1 MHYQRAQRSC
11 VIAEGCWLFFRCRF
25 SQLRRGGRGNHGSVH
40 YNIVVSGP
48 QPRLLRS
55 TDRLRPGID
64 KRGSAGQF
72 STMSADDTANPPAAR
87 ATEAEDPFR
96 RVRLDKLE
104 TLRGMGIDPYPVS
117 FPREHE
123 AAALDR
129 EFAELP
135 AGNETNRQVRVAGR
149 IRAIRNSGMFIDL
162 HDASGKI
169 QIFSHK
175 DYLRPGDLP
184 LLKLLDIGDLI
195 GVEGLVRRTPRGEL
209 TVNAEH
215 LTMLAKAL
223 RPLPEKYH
231 GLADI
236 ELRYRQRYLDLI
248 MNPQSRETLRRR
260 SHVVAAMRAWLIERG
275 YLEVETPMLHTIP
288 GGAAAKPFITHHNAL
303 DIDLYLRIAP
313 ELHLKRLVVG
323 GLADKVFEINRC
335 FRNEGLS
342 PRHNPE
348 FTSLELYEAYADYAD
363 MMALTERIVA
373 YVAEAATGGL
383 KISYGGAA
391 IDLTPPWP
399 RRSMAELVLEA
410 TGVDFLAIADAAAA
424 REAARHLGA
433 AIAGHENWGQALEAV
448 FGARVEDRLIQ
459 PIHVTGFP
467 RDISPLAK
475 ADRHDPRLVERFET
489 YIYGW
494 EIANAFS
501 ELNDPL
507 DQRARFEAQMMAR
520 AAGDEEAQP
529 LDEDYV
535 TALEYGLPPCGG
547 LGIGIDR
554 LVMLLTDSPSIR
566 DVIAFPTL
574 RPR

>member
-1 MHYQRAQRSC
+1 
-11 VIAEGCWLFFRCRF
+11 
-25 SQLRRGGRGNHGSVH
+25 
-40 YNIVVSGP
+40 
-48 QPRLLRS
+48 
-55 TDRLRPGID
+55 
-64 KRGSAGQF
+64 
-72 STMSADDTANPPAAR
+72 MSADDLANAPAKSP
-87 ATEAEDPFR
+87 EGDDDPFR
-96 RVRLDKLE
+96 SVRLGKLE
-104 TLRGMGIDPYPVS
+104 ALRELGVDPYPVS
-117 FPREHE
+117 FSRSDE
-123 AAALDR
+123 AAALEQR
-129 EFAELP
+129 YAELP
-135 AGNETNRQVRVAGR
+135 AGTETPDHVRIAGR

-162 HDASGKI
+162 HDSSGKI

-175 DYLRPGDLP
+175 DYLPPEQLEQLRLF
-184 LLKLLDIGDLI
+184 DIGDVI
-195 GVEGLVRRTPRGEL
+195 GVEGIVRRTPRGEL
-209 TVNAEH
+209 TVNATG
-215 LTMLAKAL
+215 LTMLSKAL

-260 SHVVAAMRAWLIERG
+260 SRIVAEMRAWLLARG

-288 GGAAAKPFITHHNAL
+288 GGATAKPFVTHHNAL
-303 DIDLYLRIAP
+303 DMDLYLRIAP

-323 GLADKVFEINRC
+323 GLADKLFEINRC

-348 FTSLELYEAYADYAD
+348 FTSLELYEAYADYAA
-363 MMALTERIVA
+363 MMTLTEQIVA
-373 YVAEAATGGL
+373 HVAEAATGRL
-383 KISYGGAA
+383 KISYGGTA

-410 TGVDFLAIADAAAA
+410 TGADFLAIEDAATA
-424 REAARHLGA
+424 REAARRLGCA
-433 AIAGHENWGQALEAV
+433 LTGGENWGQTLESV
-448 FGARVEDRLIQ
+448 FAARVEDGLLQ
-459 PIHVTGFP
+459 PVHVTGFP

-475 ADRHDPRLVERFET
+475 ADRNDPRLVERFET

-507 DQRARFEAQMMAR
+507 DQRARFEAQMLAR

-529 LDEDYV
+529 LDEDYLL
-535 TALEYGLPPCGG
+535 ALEYGLPPCGG

-554 LVMLLTDSPSIR
+554 LTMLLTDSPSIR

>member
-1 MHYQRAQRSC
+1 
-11 VIAEGCWLFFRCRF
+11 
-25 SQLRRGGRGNHGSVH
+25 
-40 YNIVVSGP
+40 
-48 QPRLLRS
+48 
-55 TDRLRPGID
+55 
-64 KRGSAGQF
+64 
-72 STMSADDTANPPAAR
+72 MSADDISHPAPTPTAS
-87 ATEAEDPFR
+87 EGEDPLR

-104 TLRGMGIDPYPVS
+104 TLRGMGVDPYPVS
-117 FPREHE
+117 FSRSHQ
-123 AAALDR
+123 AADLDR
-129 EFAELP
+129 YYAEL
-135 AGNETNRQVRVAGR
+135 AVGAETEDRACVAGR

-175 DYLRPGDLP
+175 DFLSAENLAVVR
-184 LLKLLDIGDLI
+184 LLDIGDLI
-195 GVEGLVRRTPRGEL
+195 GVEGPVRRTPRGEL
-209 TVNAEH
+209 TINAAA
-215 LTMLAKAL
+215 LTLLAKSL

-248 MNPQSRETLRRR
+248 MNPHSRETLRRR
-260 SHVVAAMRAWLIERG
+260 SRVVAAMRAYLLSRD

-288 GGAAAKPFITHHNAL
+288 GGAAARPFVTHHNAL
-303 DIDLYLRIAP
+303 DMDLYLRIAP

-323 GLADKVFEINRC
+323 GLSDKLFEINRC

-348 FTSLELYEAYADYAD
+348 FTSLELYEAYADYTG
-363 MMALTERIVA
+363 MMNLTEEIVGH
-373 YVAEAATGGL
+373 VAEAATGGL
-383 KISYGGAA
+383 RVSYGGTE

-399 RRSMAELVLEA
+399 RRTMAELVLEA
-410 TGVDFLAIADAAAA
+410 TGVDFLALAGAATA
-424 REAARHLGA
+424 RDAARHLGC
-433 AIAGHENWGQALEAV
+433 AISGNENWGQALEAA
-448 FGARVEDRLIQ
+448 FAARVEDRLIQ
-459 PIHVTGFP
+459 PTHVTGFP

-475 ADRHDPRLVERFET
+475 ADRDDPRLVERFET

-507 DQRARFEAQMMAR
+507 DQRARFEAQMVAR

-535 TALEYGLPPCGG
+535 LALEYGLPPCGG

>member
-1 MHYQRAQRSC
+1 
-11 VIAEGCWLFFRCRF
+11 
-25 SQLRRGGRGNHGSVH
+25 
-40 YNIVVSGP
+40 
-48 QPRLLRS
+48 
-55 TDRLRPGID
+55 
-64 KRGSAGQF
+64 
-72 STMSADDTANPPAAR
+72 MSADD
-87 ATEAEDPFR
+87 EDPLR
-96 RVRLDKLE
+96 RVRREKLE

-117 FPREHE
+117 FSRTDQAADLDERH
-123 AAALDR
+123 AALAAGGETDDR
-129 EFAELP
+129 
-135 AGNETNRQVRVAGR
+135 VRVAGR
-149 IRAIRNSGMFIDL
+149 IRASRNSGMFIDL

-175 DYLRPGDLP
+175 DFLSAESMALLRLF
-184 LLKLLDIGDLI
+184 DIGDLI

-209 TVNAEH
+209 TVNAAA

-231 GLADI
+231 GLIDI

-260 SHVVAAMRAWLIERG
+260 SHIVAAMRAWLLARA

-288 GGAAAKPFITHHNAL
+288 GGATAKPFITHHNAL
-303 DIDLYLRIAP
+303 DLELYLRIAP

-348 FTSLELYEAYADYAD
+348 FTTLELYEAYVDYTA
-363 MMALTERIVA
+363 MMGLTEAIVA
-373 YVAEAATGGL
+373 HVAETAAGGL
-383 KISYGGAA
+383 HIGYGGAA

-410 TGVDFLAIADAAAA
+410 TGVDFLTLDARGAFAALDKLQI
-424 REAARHLGA
+424 EATGIH
-433 AIAGHENWGQALEAV
+433 NWGQALEAA
-448 FGARVEDRLIQ
+448 FGLHVEDKLIQ
-459 PIHVTGFP
+459 PVHVTGFP

-475 ADRHDPRLVERFET
+475 ADRSDPRLVERFET
-489 YIYGW
+489 YVYGW

-507 DQRARFEAQMMAR
+507 DQRARFEAQMLAR

-535 TALEYGLPPCGG
+535 LALEFGLPPCGG

>member
-1 MHYQRAQRSC
+1 M
-11 VIAEGCWLFFRCRF
+11 GK
-25 SQLRRGGRGNHGSVH
+25 GGD
-40 YNIVVSGP
+40 P
-48 QPRLLRS
+48 
-55 TDRLRPGID
+55 
-64 KRGSAGQF
+64 
-72 STMSADDTANPPAAR
+72 DDPL
-87 ATEAEDPFR
+87 R

-117 FPREHE
+117 FSRDHQAAELDARH
-123 AAALDR
+123 AALAAG
-129 EFAELP
+129 AET
-135 AGNETNRQVRVAGR
+135 EDVVRLAGR
-149 IRAIRNSGMFIDL
+149 IRAVRNSGMFIDL
-162 HDASGKI
+162 HDTSGKI

-175 DYLRPGDLP
+175 DFLSPENLALLR
-184 LLKLLDIGDLI
+184 LLDIGDLI
-195 GVEGLVRRTPRGEL
+195 GVEGRIRRTPRGEL
-209 TVNAEH
+209 TVNASA
-215 LTMLAKAL
+215 LTLLAKAL

-260 SHVVAAMRAWLIERG
+260 SQIVAAMRAWLLARD

-288 GGAAAKPFITHHNAL
+288 GGAAARPFVTHHNAL
-303 DIDLYLRIAP
+303 DIELYLRIAP

-323 GLADKVFEINRC
+323 GLSDKVFEINRC

-348 FTSLELYEAYADYAD
+348 FTTLELYEAYADYTG
-363 MMALTERIVA
+363 MMNLTEEIVA
-373 YVAEAATGGL
+373 HVAEAAAGGSR
-383 KISYGGAA
+383 IQYGGTA

-399 RRSMAELVLEA
+399 RRGMAELVLEA
-410 TGVDFLAIADAAAA
+410 TGTDFLAIADAARA
-424 REAARHLGA
+424 REAARHLGCA
-433 AIAGHENWGQALEAV
+433 LSGTESWGQALEAA
-448 FGARVEDRLIQ
+448 FAARVEDTLIQ
-459 PIHVTGFP
+459 PVHVTGFP

-475 ADRHDPRLVERFET
+475 ADRSDPRLVERFET
-489 YIYGW
+489 YVYGW

-507 DQRARFEAQMMAR
+507 DQRARFEAQMLAR

-535 TALEYGLPPCGG
+535 VALEYGLPPCGG

>member
-1 MHYQRAQRSC
+1 MA
-11 VIAEGCWLFFRCRF
+11 
-25 SQLRRGGRGNHGSVH
+25 
-40 YNIVVSGP
+40 
-48 QPRLLRS
+48 
-55 TDRLRPGID
+55 
-64 KRGSAGQF
+64 
-72 STMSADDTANPPAAR
+72 ADDLVHDPSRNTS
-87 ATEAEDPFR
+87 EDDDPLR
-96 RVRLDKLE
+96 RVRLEKLAA
-104 TLRGMGIDPYPVS
+104 LRDMGIEPYPVTFS
-117 FPREHE
+117 RNAE
-123 AAALDR
+123 AADLDKR
-129 EFAELP
+129 HADLAAGAET
-135 AGNETNRQVRVAGR
+135 EEHVRIAGR
-149 IRAIRNSGMFIDL
+149 IRAMRNSGMFIDL

-175 DYLRPGDLP
+175 DHLSTDQLALLR
-184 LLKLLDIGDLI
+184 LLDIGDLI
-195 GVEGLVRRTPRGEL
+195 GVEGLIRRTPRGAL
-209 TVNAEH
+209 TVNATA
-215 LTMLAKAL
+215 LTMLANAL

-260 SHVVAAMRAWLIERG
+260 SRVVAAMRAFLLARG

-303 DIDLYLRIAP
+303 DIELYLRIAP

-323 GLADKVFEINRC
+323 GLSDKVFEINRN

-348 FTSLELYEAYADYAD
+348 FTMLELYVAYADYTD
-363 MMALTERIVA
+363 MMALTEQIVA
-373 YVAEAATGGL
+373 HVAEAATGGL
-383 KISYGGAA
+383 RLSYGGTQ

-399 RRSMAELVLEA
+399 RRSMAELVLEH
-410 TGVDFLAIADAAAA
+410 TGVDFLSIEDAAAA
-424 REAARHLGA
+424 REAAGKLGCA
-433 AIAGHENWGQALEAV
+433 LLGNASWGQALEAV
-448 FGARVEDRLIQ
+448 FAAHVEDKLIQ

-475 ADRHDPRLVERFET
+475 ADRNDPRLVERFEP

-494 EIANAFS
+494 EVGNAFS

-507 DQRARFEAQMMAR
+507 DQRARFEAQMLAR

-529 LDEDYV
+529 LDEAYV
-535 TALEYGLPPCGG
+535 PALESGLPPCGG
-547 LGIGIDR
+547 LGLGIDR